1 MSVKIDGKFYKCI
14 NKEQFD
20 KHVKPDIEGSQTY
33 RGLNIFTLRKLGHS
47 KACWVEVPEHVSDWS
62 HHMGADNFC
71 PPKEYTEFK
80 YIWHRSITIA
90 KYIIKSYPESLDKE
104 VVGIE

>member
-1 MSVKIDGKFYKCI
+1 MSVKIDGKFYECI

-20 KHVKPDIEGSQTY
+20 KHVKPDVEGSQTY
-33 RGLNIFTLRKLGHS
+33 KGLNIFTLRKLGHS
-47 KACWVEVPEHVSDWS
+47 KACWVEVPVHVSDYS
-62 HHMGADNFC
+62 RGRGFSAI
-71 PPKEYTEFK
+71 EYTEFK

>member
-1 MSVKIDGKFYKCI
+1 MSVQIDGKFYECI

-62 HHMGADNFC
+62 RGG

-90 KYIIKSYPESLDKE
+90 KYIIKSYPESLDKK
-104 VVGIE
+104 VVGIITAIR